1 MENNKIKIKRTHKNE
16 SKWAKY
22 TNPTKVFKLP
32 EQEKQGLHERNRKK
46 VQKMGVLK
54 AKVQKGKKCST
65 KEKKK
70 RKK

>member
-1 MENNKIKIKRTHKNE
+1 MENLEMIYRQRKWQKEAENQNE

-46 VQKMGVLK
+46 VQK
-54 AKVQKGKKCST
+54 
-65 KEKKK
+65 
-70 RKK
+70 